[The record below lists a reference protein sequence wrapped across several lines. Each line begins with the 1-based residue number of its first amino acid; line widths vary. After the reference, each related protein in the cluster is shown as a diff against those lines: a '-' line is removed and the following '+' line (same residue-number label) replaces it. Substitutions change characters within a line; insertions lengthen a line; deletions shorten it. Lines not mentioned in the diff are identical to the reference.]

1 MAPKTGLA
9 SMMKKSGILRR
20 HHGSDTLE
28 EGTFLDLGAMSFEDE
43 AGALAGNKGTV
54 RLAEI
59 LRFDDLH
66 QVSKLAYQGDIV
78 LLDYTS
84 IANDPIAVKRMSVDL
99 KNVAKDTGG
108 DVAGIA
114 KNLLAI
120 TPAGIRID
128 RNKIRPSF

>member
-1 MAPKTGLA
+1 
-9 SMMKKSGILRR
+9 MMKKSGILRR

-28 EGTFLDLGAMSFEDE
+28 EGSFLDLGTMQFEDE
-43 AGALAGNKGTV
+43 LGALAGTHGTV

-59 LRFDDLH
+59 LRFEDLH
-66 QVSKLAYQGDIV
+66 QISKLAYQGDIV
-78 LLDYTS
+78 LLDFTS
-84 IANDPIAVKRMSVDL
+84 IANDQMAVKRMSIDL

-128 RNKIRPSF
+128 RQKIRPSF

>member
-1 MAPKTGLA
+1 
-9 SMMKKSGILRR
+9 MMKKSGILRR

-28 EGTFLDLGAMSFEDE
+28 EGSFLDLGAMQFEDE
-43 AGALAGNKGTV
+43 AGALTGTKGTV

-59 LRFDDLH
+59 LRFEDLH
-66 QVSKLAYQGDIV
+66 EVTKLAYQGDIV

-84 IANDPIAVKRMSVDL
+84 IANDQIAVKRMSVDL

-128 RNKIRPSF
+128 RQKIRPSF

>member
-1 MAPKTGLA
+1 
-9 SMMKKSGILRR
+9 MMKKSGILRR

-43 AGALAGNKGTV
+43 AGALAGTKGTV

-59 LRFDDLH
+59 LRFEDLN

-84 IANDPIAVKRMSVDL
+84 ISNDSIAVKRMSVDL
-99 KNVAKDTGG
+99 KNVTKDTGG

-114 KNLLAI
+114 KNLIAI

-128 RNKIRPSF
+128 RNKIRPSL

>member
-1 MAPKTGLA
+1 
-9 SMMKKSGILRR
+9 MMKKSGLLRR
-20 HHGSDTLE
+20 HHGNDTLE
-28 EGTFLDLGAMSFEDE
+28 EGSFLDLGTMGFEED
-43 AGALAGNKGTV
+43 AGPGTKGTI

-78 LLDYTS
+78 MIDYTS
-84 IANDPIAVKRMSVDL
+84 IANDASAVRRMSVDL
-99 KNVAKDTGG
+99 KNVAKDVNG

-114 KNLLAI
+114 KNLLAL

-128 RNKIRPSF
+128 RQKIRPSF

>member
-1 MAPKTGLA
+1 
-9 SMMKKSGILRR
+9 MMKKSGILRR
-20 HHGSDTLE
+20 HHGTDTLE
-28 EGTFLDLGAMSFEDE
+28 EGSFVDLGAMQFEDE
-43 AGALAGNKGTV
+43 AGSLAGAKGTV

-59 LRFDDLH
+59 IRFEDLH
-66 QVSKLAYQGDIV
+66 QVSKLAYAGDIV

-84 IANDPIAVKRMSVDL
+84 IANDQVAVKRMSLDL

-114 KNLLAI
+114 KNFLCI

-128 RNKIRPSF
+128 RQKIRPSF

>member
-1 MAPKTGLA
+1 
-9 SMMKKSGILRR
+9 
-20 HHGSDTLE
+20 LE

-43 AGALAGNKGTV
+43 AGTLAGQKGTV

-59 LRFDDLH
+59 IRFEDLH
-66 QVSKLAYQGDIV
+66 GISKLAYQGDIV

-84 IANDPIAVKRMSVDL
+84 IANDQMAVKRMSIDL
-99 KNVAKDTGG
+99 KNIAKDTGG

-128 RNKIRPSF
+128 RQKIRPSF

>member
-1 MAPKTGLA
+1 
-9 SMMKKSGILRR
+9 MMKKSGILRR

-28 EGTFLDLGAMSFEDE
+28 EGSFLDLGAMEFDDE
-43 AGALAGNKGTV
+43 AGALAGSKGTV

-59 LRFDDLH
+59 LRFEDLH
-66 QVSKLAYQGDIV
+66 HVTKLAYQGDIV

-84 IANDPIAVKRMSVDL
+84 ISNDQIAVKRMSLDL

-128 RNKIRPSF
+128 RQKIRPSF

>member
-1 MAPKTGLA
+1 MPPVAGLA

-43 AGALAGNKGTV
+43 AGALVGNKGTV

-59 LRFDDLH
+59 VRFEDLH
-66 QVSKLAYQGDIV
+66 QISKLAYQGDIV

-84 IANDPIAVKRMSVDL
+84 IANDQIAVKRMSIDL
-99 KNVAKDTGG
+99 KNVTKDTGG

-114 KNLLAI
+114 KNLIAI

>member
-1 MAPKTGLA
+1 MT
-9 SMMKKSGILRR
+9 KSGILRR
-20 HHGSDTLE
+20 HHGSDNLE
-28 EGTFLDLGAMSFEDE
+28 EGTFLDLGSMPFEDE
-43 AGALAGNKGTV
+43 AGALAGTRGTV
-54 RLAEI
+54 RMAEI
-59 LRFDDLH
+59 LRFEDLH
-66 QVSKLAYQGDIV
+66 QISKFAYQGDIV

-84 IANDPIAVKRMSVDL
+84 IANDQIAVKRMSIDL

-128 RNKIRPSF
+128 RQKIRPSF

>member
-1 MAPKTGLA
+1 MTPVTGLA

-28 EGTFLDLGAMSFEDE
+28 EGSFLDLGAMSFEDE
-43 AGALAGNKGTV
+43 AGALAGTKGTV

-59 LRFDDLH
+59 LRFEDLH

-84 IANDPIAVKRMSVDL
+84 IANDQIAVKRMSVDL
-99 KNVAKDTGG
+99 KNVTKDTGG

-114 KNLLAI
+114 KNLIAI

>member
-1 MAPKTGLA
+1 MAK
-9 SMMKKSGILRR
+9 SSGILRR

-28 EGTFLDLGAMSFEDE
+28 EGSFLDLGSMQFEDE
-43 AGALAGNKGTV
+43 AGALAGARGTV
-54 RLAEI
+54 RLAEV
-59 LRFDDLH
+59 LRFEDLH
-66 QVSKLAYQGDIV
+66 QITKLAYQGDIV

-84 IANDPIAVKRMSVDL
+84 ISNDQMAVKRMSVDL

-128 RNKIRPSF
+128 RQKIRPSF

>member
-1 MAPKTGLA
+1 
-9 SMMKKSGILRR
+9 
-20 HHGSDTLE
+20 
-28 EGTFLDLGAMSFEDE
+28 MSFEDE
-43 AGALAGNKGTV
+43 SGALAGQKGTV

-59 LRFDDLH
+59 LRFEDLH
-66 QVSKLAYQGDIV
+66 GISKLAYQGDIV

-84 IANDPIAVKRMSVDL
+84 IANDQMAVKRMSVDL
-99 KNVAKDTGG
+99 KNIAKDTGG

-128 RNKIRPSF
+128 RQKIRPSF

>member
-1 MAPKTGLA
+1 MAK
-9 SMMKKSGILRR
+9 SSGILRR

-28 EGTFLDLGAMSFEDE
+28 EGSFLDLGVMQFEDE
-43 AGALAGNKGTV
+43 AGALAGTKGTV

-59 LRFDDLH
+59 IRFEDLH
-66 QVSKLAYQGDIV
+66 EITKLAYQGDII

-84 IANDPIAVKRMSVDL
+84 IANDPIAVKRMSMDL